1 MCVRIYRNQADSV
14 IIIEVGIKSN
24 RFLILVGIVDRAVLF
39 SCNFTAF
46 LESSLVFFDG
56 VL

>member
-1 MCVRIYRNQADSV
+1 MCVSIYRNQADSV

-24 RFLILVGIVDRAVLF
+24 KYLKLIGIFDRVVLF